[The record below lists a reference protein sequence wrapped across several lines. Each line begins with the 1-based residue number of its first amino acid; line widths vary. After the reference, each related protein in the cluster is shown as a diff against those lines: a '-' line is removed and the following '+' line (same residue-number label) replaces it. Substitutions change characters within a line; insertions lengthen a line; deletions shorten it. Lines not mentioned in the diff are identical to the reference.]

1 MLNLTV
7 MPAAEAFNFGEVS
20 ISWYGVVIALA
31 VLSGF
36 IIALRLAKKKNLD
49 QDHIYN
55 LLVILTVVGVFGGR
69 LVYVL
74 IEWGYYRNNLIDLIK
89 IWQGGLSI
97 FGVILGALISLIL
110 YSHRKKISFFSLS
123 DIVIVAAPL
132 MQAIGRW
139 GNFFNQELY
148 GLPTGL
154 PWGIFIDTEHRLPE
168 YAGQEFYHPLFFY
181 ESILMLVLFIFLYFF
196 SVRRRLKP
204 GQLTLLYLLFFSVIR
219 FSLDFIRLDKPSWGF
234 LSVAQWVCL
243 GVFIV
248 AVFVWRRYKK
258 GDSSQT
264 LSK

>member
-110 YSHRKKISFFSLS
+110 L
-123 DIVIVAAPL
+123 
-132 MQAIGRW
+132 
-139 GNFFNQELY
+139 EL
-148 GLPTGL
+148 
-154 PWGIFIDTEHRLPE
+154 
-168 YAGQEFYHPLFFY
+168 EFLG
-181 ESILMLVLFIFLYFF
+181 SNVTQDRILLC
-196 SVRRRLKP
+196 K
-204 GQLTLLYLLFFSVIR
+204 LLLLDA
-219 FSLDFIRLDKPSWGF
+219 LL
-234 LSVAQWVCL
+234 LL
-243 GVFIV
+243 
-248 AVFVWRRYKK
+248 
-258 GDSSQT
+258 
-264 LSK
+264 